1 MLQQLQSRT
10 ETTKIPTNKSM
21 ILLYSRFDRS
31 PGFLYLDQ
39 TSFSL
44 KLNE

>member
-1 MLQQLQSRT
+1 MLQQLQSRI
-10 ETTKIPTNKSM
+10 ETTKIPTDKSM

-31 PGFLYLDQ
+31 PGFFYLDK
-39 TSFSL
+39 TFFSL